1 MLNRRNCGR
10 GSAAAGWMVVAAV
23 MAASSTHVLAQ
34 ASSNQS
40 GGGSSA
46 SPNASPTNAVRQP
59 AKGQPVRRGRVMKP
73 AIVNLEAQAGS
84 RREGQVLPGDPPPE
98 KFAPPAPTVAMP
110 AIPPAAPTPAAAAR
124 EPELKLESSAP
135 PPPPPVAEPTPA
147 VPPSKPLKAAP
158 TPVDPESG
166 PRPLP
171 RMPEMT
177 RSSPAAH
184 EPVELEATS
193 EPVAAAM
200 DDGVTME
207 PESAIASADSPGA
220 PAMSRTTAAPAP
232 RTPIA
237 AAEPEAPRL
246 EWQGAEVSVVSASE
260 RDVQWRVGDANWNTP
275 GSGSRESGRIEVRTG
290 PEGDAVVNVDGQ
302 IAVRIAPLSR
312 VVIERRVGLKL
323 MPSVMLERGSVDLRA
338 QTSEPVESWV
348 RTPDRRAGFPTWPGV
363 RVSYSAFSGTNV
375 QTGAEIAQPR

>member
-110 AIPPAAPTPAAAAR
+110 AIPAAVPPAAAAR

-177 RSSPAAH
+177 RGGPAAH
-184 EPVELEATS
+184 EPDESEATS

-207 PESAIASADSPGA
+207 PESATASADSPGA

-260 RDVQWRVGDANWNTP
+260 RDVQWRVGDAGWNTP

-363 RVSYSAFSGTNV
+363 RVSYSAFSGTSV